1 MTQLGF
7 SKNKYRKK
15 KKKRHIWRQ
24 DHRAECLLYT
34 EGAEDKAPQSVAPE
48 SILPP
53 LLQEPLLSGAHSAHH
68 APQVLQR
75 LHRPH
80 RLLKDTAVCRGPCFF
95 KFYILFLDWP
105 GWVSVAARSFSSSR
119 GEQRLPSGLRGFSL
133 PRLLLLPSVGSRLQ
147 AQELWCMGLAAPLHV
162 GSSWTGTEAVFPL
175 ASGFFTT
182 ELLRKPW

>member
-1 MTQLGF
+1 MNILAHGIGKLG
-7 SKNKYRKK
+7 RKEFPIAFQRVQWQCGLVYVEK

-80 RLLKDTAVCRGPCFF
+80 RLLKDTVVCRGP
-95 KFYILFLDWP
+95 
-105 GWVSVAARSFSSSR
+105 
-119 GEQRLPSGLRGFSL
+119 
-133 PRLLLLPSVGSRLQ
+133 
-147 AQELWCMGLAAPLHV
+147 
-162 GSSWTGTEAVFPL
+162 
-175 ASGFFTT
+175 
-182 ELLRKPW
+182 